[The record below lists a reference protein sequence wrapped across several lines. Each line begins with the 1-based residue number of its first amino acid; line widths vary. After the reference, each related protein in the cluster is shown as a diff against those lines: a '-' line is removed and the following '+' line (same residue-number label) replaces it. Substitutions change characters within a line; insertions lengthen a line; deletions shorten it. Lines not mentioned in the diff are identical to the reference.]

1 VLGAAAV
8 VATGG
13 VGAVVGVFVS
23 EGRATPERATP
34 PAPLRQALERELAL
48 VAGLDSALR
57 RGAGSTAA
65 LQAVRADHVAHAAAL
80 RSTLAAYPAP
90 TPATPRPTPTP
101 TQSGLRAAEL
111 VAARAA
117 AAESAALTGADAA
130 LLASI
135 SACEAT
141 HGQLLG

>member
-1 VLGAAAV
+1 MLGAAAV

-13 VGAVVGVFVS
+13 VGAAVGVFVS
-23 EGRATPERATP
+23 EGRATSEGASP

-48 VAGLDSALR
+48 VADLDSALR
-57 RGAGSTAA
+57 NGAGPAAA
-65 LQAVRADHVAHAAAL
+65 LRAVRADHAAHAAAL

-90 TPATPRPTPTP
+90 SPSTAIPSPTPTL
-101 TQSGLRAAEL
+101 SRLRAAEL
-111 VAARAA
+111 AAARAA

-141 HGQLLG
+141 HGELLG